1 MRSEDLREKGE
12 TMEENYDDDYKN
24 KEKEVNSLYKKCLHR
39 KRIVIVAAFI
49 PFIVLAVMIFL
60 LFSPTLQSFINSGVP
75 LPEIAIEKIE
85 FRQNPSQI
93 IAFIRNAG
101 PTEVN
106 IAHADV
112 NDRIHAAAIEPSKT
126 LSRLSDAK
134 VIIPF
139 SWNPAEPYEVGITTD
154 DGTRFSKTI
163 EAAALAPNPDSQQI
177 VFFAV
182 IGIYV
187 GIIPVMIGLLWYP
200 FIRSMS
206 RNKYNFFLSLTAGL
220 LVFLGIDALIES
232 NEIAIVNVSPIFNSQ
247 MLIVIVTTIS
257 FIALLYASE
266 KLTQRAIKK
275 STSSAAETT
284 STYTSY
290 SNSSTTNPPYTRL
303 QTNQRQMQEFVKPL
317 AISLMVAIGIG
328 LHNFGEG
335 LAIGA
340 AVLLGEIAL
349 STFLII
355 GFTLHNTTEGLA
367 IVAPLA
373 KSRKLMLRRLV
384 LMGIIAGAPT
394 IAGAWI
400 GGFLYSPVATII
412 FLSIGAGAIFQV
424 VYSIGSWVLRPNNDH
439 DKNRRIVS
447 VDIFTIVG
455 FAIGMIIMYATGL
468 LV

>member
-1 MRSEDLREKGE
+1 MRSKGQREKE
-12 TMEENYDDDYKN
+12 ERIEENIDDDN
-24 KEKEVNSLYKKCLHR
+24 KEQEVHKNRSHS
-39 KRIVIVAAFI
+39 KRLVIVAAII

-60 LFSPTLQSFINSGVP
+60 LFSPTLQSFINSGIP

-85 FRQNPSQI
+85 FRENPSQI

-101 PTEVN
+101 PTEIT
-106 IAHADV
+106 IAQADV
-112 NDRIHAAAIEPSKT
+112 NDRIHAAAIEPGKT

-139 SWNPAEPYEVGITTD
+139 FWNPAEPYEVGITTD

-177 VFFAV
+177 IFFAV
-182 IGIYV
+182 IGVYV

-232 NEIAIVNVSPIFNSQ
+232 NEIAADNVSSIFNGQ
-247 MLIVIVTTIS
+247 VLIFIVTTIS
-257 FIALLYASE
+257 FIALLYTSE
-266 KLTQRAIKK
+266 RLTQRAIKK
-275 STSSAAETT
+275 SMSSAAETT
-284 STYTSY
+284 SPYTSY
-290 SNSSTTNPPYTRL
+290 SNSGDINSPRIRL
-303 QTNQRQMQEFVKPL
+303 QATQLQMQELVKPL
-317 AISLMVAIGIG
+317 AISLMIAIGIG

-349 STFLII
+349 STFLIV

-384 LMGIIAGAPT
+384 LMGVIAGAPT

-400 GGFLYSPVATII
+400 GGFLYSPIATII

-424 VYSIGSWVLRPNNDH
+424 VYSIGSWVLRPTNDN
-439 DKNRRIVS
+439 DKKSRIVS
-447 VDIFTIVG
+447 VNKFTIAG
-455 FAIGMIIMYATGL
+455 FAIGMVIMYVTGL

>member
-1 MRSEDLREKGE
+1 MRSKGLGE
-12 TMEENYDDDYKN
+12 RVDDDN
-24 KEKEVNSLYKKCLHR
+24 KEQEINSLHEKRSHR
-39 KRIVIVAAFI
+39 KRIVAAAFI

-60 LFSPTLQSFINSGVP
+60 LFSPTFQSFINSGIP
-75 LPEIAIEKIE
+75 LPDVAIEKIE
-85 FRQNPSQI
+85 FRENPSQI

-101 PTEVN
+101 PTEIT
-106 IAHADV
+106 IAQADV

-139 SWNPAEPYEVGITTD
+139 FWNPAEPYEVGITTD

-177 VFFAV
+177 IFFAV

-232 NEIAIVNVSPIFNSQ
+232 NEIATDNVSSIFSGQ

-275 STSSAAETT
+275 SMSSAAAETT

-290 SNSSTTNPPYTRL
+290 SDSSVTNSPRIRL
-303 QTNQRQMQEFVKPL
+303 QANQRQLQELVKPL
-317 AISLMVAIGIG
+317 AISLMIAIGIG

-384 LMGIIAGAPT
+384 LMGMIAGAPT

-400 GGFLYSPVATII
+400 GGFLYSPIAAII

-424 VYSIGSWVLRPNNDH
+424 VYSIGSWVLRPVDNNDN
-439 DKNRRIVS
+439 DKNKKIVK
-447 VDIFTIVG
+447 VNLFTIAG
-455 FAIGMIIMYATGL
+455 FAIGMVIMYVTGL

>member
-1 MRSEDLREKGE
+1 MRSKGLGE
-12 TMEENYDDDYKN
+12 RVNDDS
-24 KEKEVNSLYKKCLHR
+24 KEQEVNSLYKKRSHR
-39 KRIVIVAAFI
+39 KRIVAAAFI

-60 LFSPTLQSFINSGVP
+60 LFSPTFQSFINSGIP
-75 LPEIAIEKIE
+75 LPDVAIEKIE
-85 FRQNPSQI
+85 FRENPSQI

-101 PTEVN
+101 PTEIT
-106 IAHADV
+106 IAQADV

-139 SWNPAEPYEVGITTD
+139 FWNPAEPYEVGITTD

-163 EAAALAPNPDSQQI
+163 EAAALAPNPDSGQI
-177 VFFAV
+177 IFFAV

-232 NEIAIVNVSPIFNSQ
+232 NELATDNVSSIFSGQ

-257 FIALLYASE
+257 FIGLLYASE

-275 STSSAAETT
+275 SMSTAAAETA
-284 STYTSY
+284 STYIPY
-290 SNSSTTNPPYTRL
+290 SNSTATSSS
-303 QTNQRQMQEFVKPL
+303 QTKSQVDQREMQELVRPL
-317 AISLMVAIGIG
+317 AISLMIAIGIG

-384 LMGIIAGAPT
+384 LMGMIAGAPT

-400 GGFLYSPVATII
+400 GGFLYSPIATII

-424 VYSIGSWVLRPNNDH
+424 VYSIGSWVLRPIDNTDK
-439 DKNRRIVS
+439 DKNKKIVK
-447 VDIFTIVG
+447 VNLFTIAG
-455 FAIGMIIMYATGL
+455 FAIGMVIMYVTGL

>member
-1 MRSEDLREKGE
+1 MRSKGLGEKV
-12 TMEENYDDDYKN
+12 NDDS
-24 KEKEVNSLYKKCLHR
+24 KEQEVNSLYKKRSHR
-39 KRIVIVAAFI
+39 KRIVAAAFI

-60 LFSPTLQSFINSGVP
+60 LFSPTFQSFINSGIP
-75 LPEIAIEKIE
+75 LPDIAIEKVE
-85 FRQNPSQI
+85 FRENPSQI

-101 PTEVN
+101 PTEIT
-106 IAHADV
+106 IAQADV

-139 SWNPAEPYEVGITTD
+139 FWNPAEPYEVGITTD

-163 EAAALAPNPDSQQI
+163 EAAALAPNPDSGQI

-232 NEIAIVNVSPIFNSQ
+232 NELATDNVSSIFSGQ

-257 FIALLYASE
+257 FIGLLYASE

-275 STSSAAETT
+275 SMSTAAAETA
-284 STYTSY
+284 STYIPY
-290 SNSSTTNPPYTRL
+290 SNSTATSSTETKSQL
-303 QTNQRQMQEFVKPL
+303 GQREMQELVRPL
-317 AISLMVAIGIG
+317 AISLMIAIGIG

-384 LMGIIAGAPT
+384 LMGMIAGAPT

-400 GGFLYSPVATII
+400 GGFLYSPIAAII
-412 FLSIGAGAIFQV
+412 FLSVGAGAIFQV
-424 VYSIGSWVLRPNNDH
+424 VYSIGSWVLRPVDNTDK
-439 DKNRRIVS
+439 DKNKKIVK
-447 VDIFTIVG
+447 VNLFTIAG
-455 FAIGMIIMYATGL
+455 FAIGMVIMYVTGL

>member
-1 MRSEDLREKGE
+1 MESKGIKEKVGRV
-12 TMEENYDDDYKN
+12 EENTDDYN
-24 KEKEVNSLYKKCLHR
+24 KEQGVIKRSLR
-39 KRIVIVAAFI
+39 RRTVVAAFI
-49 PFIVLAVMIFL
+49 PLVVLAIMIFL
-60 LFSPTLQSFINSGVP
+60 LFSSTFQSFINTGVP
-75 LPEIAIEKIE
+75 LPEVAIEKIQFQE
-85 FRQNPSQI
+85 SPSQI
-93 IAFIRNAG
+93 VAFIRNVG
-101 PTEVN
+101 QTEIT
-106 IAHADV
+106 IAQADV
-112 NDRIHAAAIEPSKT
+112 NDRIHAAAIEPSKI

-134 VIIPF
+134 VTIPF
-139 SWNPAEPYEVGITTD
+139 FWNPAVPYEVGITTD

-163 EAAALAPNPDSQQI
+163 EAAAPSPNPDIEQI
-177 VFFAV
+177 IFFAV

-232 NEIAIVNVSPIFNSQ
+232 NEISTDIVSPIFNGQ
-247 MLIVIVTTIS
+247 MLIIIVTTIS
-257 FIALLYASE
+257 FIALLYTSE

-275 STSSAAETT
+275 SMSSIEMTSPHSPD
-284 STYTSY
+284 
-290 SNSSTTNPPYTRL
+290 SNSIVTNSSQTRA
-303 QTNQRQMQEFVKPL
+303 QVSQRQMLELVKPL
-317 AISLMVAIGIG
+317 AISLMISIGIG

-340 AVLLGEIAL
+340 AILLGEMVL

-373 KSRKLMLRRLV
+373 KSRKLMLRRLII
-384 LMGIIAGAPT
+384 MGIIAGTPT
-394 IAGAWI
+394 IVGAWI
-400 GGFLYSPVATII
+400 GGFLYSPIATII

-424 VYSIGSWVLRPNNDH
+424 VYSIGSWMLRSHNQYDEV
-439 DKNRRIVS
+439 KEKKAIS
-447 VDIFTIVG
+447 VNIFIIVG
-455 FAIGMIIMYATGL
+455 FAVGMTIMYVTGL

>member
-1 MRSEDLREKGE
+1 MRSNVLKEKIGRV
-12 TMEENYDDDYKN
+12 EEKNNDYN
-24 KEKEVNSLYKKCLHR
+24 KERGVIKRPHR
-39 KRIVIVAAFI
+39 NRTVVAAFI
-49 PFIVLAVMIFL
+49 PLVVLAIMIFL
-60 LFSPTLQSFINSGVP
+60 LFSPIFQSFINSGIP
-75 LPEIAIEKIE
+75 LPEVAIEKIE
-85 FRQNPSQI
+85 FREDPSQI
-93 IAFIRNAG
+93 IAFIRNVG
-101 PTEVN
+101 PTEIT
-106 IAHADV
+106 IAQADV

-139 SWNPAEPYEVGITTD
+139 FWNPAEPYEVGITTD

-177 VFFAV
+177 IFFAV

-206 RNKYNFFLSLTAGL
+206 KNKYNFFLSLTAGL

-232 NEIAIVNVSPIFNSQ
+232 NELSTTNVSSIFSGQ

-257 FIALLYASE
+257 FIGLLYASE

-275 STSSAAETT
+275 SMSMAASETA
-284 STYTSY
+284 STYIPY
-290 SNSSTTNPPYTRL
+290 SNSTASSSS
-303 QTNQRQMQEFVKPL
+303 QTKSQVDQREMQELVRPL
-317 AISLMVAIGIG
+317 AISLMIAIGIG

-384 LMGIIAGAPT
+384 LMGMIAGAPT

-400 GGFLYSPVATII
+400 GGFLYSPIAAII
-412 FLSIGAGAIFQV
+412 FLSVGAGAIFQV
-424 VYSIGSWVLRPNNDH
+424 VYSIGSWVLRPVDNIDK
-439 DKNRRIVS
+439 DKNKKIVK
-447 VDIFTIVG
+447 VNLFTIAG
-455 FAIGMIIMYATGL
+455 FAIGMVMMYVTGL
-468 LV
+468 L

>member
-1 MRSEDLREKGE
+1 MRSKDQREKGE
-12 TMEENYDDDYKN
+12 TMKKNYDNGKN
-24 KEKEVNSLYKKCLHR
+24 KEQEVNSLYKKCLHR
-39 KRIVIVAAFI
+39 KSTIIVAAFI
-49 PFIVLAVMIFL
+49 PFIILAVMIFL
-60 LFSPTLQSFINSGVP
+60 LFSPTFQSFINSGIP
-75 LPEIAIEKIE
+75 LPKVTIEKIE
-85 FRQNPSQI
+85 FRQNPSQV
-93 IAFIRNAG
+93 IAFIRNTG

-106 IAHADV
+106 IAQADV

-126 LSRLSDAK
+126 LSRLSNAK

-163 EAAALAPNPDSQQI
+163 EAAALAPNFDSQQI

-220 LVFLGIDALIES
+220 LIFLGIDALIES
-232 NEIAIVNVSPIFNSQ
+232 NEIATENVSPIFNSQ
-247 MLIVIVTTIS
+247 MLIVIATTVS
-257 FIALLYASE
+257 FITLLYASE

-275 STSSAAETT
+275 SMSSAAETT

-290 SNSSTTNPPYTRL
+290 SNSSAANSPSTRL
-303 QTNQRQMQEFVKPL
+303 QANQRQIQEFVKPL

-373 KSRKLMLRRLV
+373 KSRKLVLRRLV

-439 DKNRRIVS
+439 YKNRRIIS
-447 VDIFTIVG
+447 VNIFAIAG